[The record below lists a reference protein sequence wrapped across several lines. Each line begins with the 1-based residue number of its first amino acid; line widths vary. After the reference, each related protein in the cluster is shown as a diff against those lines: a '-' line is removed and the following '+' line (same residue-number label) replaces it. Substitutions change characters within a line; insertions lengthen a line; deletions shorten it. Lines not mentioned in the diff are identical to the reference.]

1 MSLVPNKLAYCR
13 LSQIQNPIEQDEVV
27 RTVTKEPVN
36 TVDLNKTIY
45 VRTYSASA
53 ASVSGSLAATGQD
66 DARVLQ
72 TIKPRWIIMY
82 DADLGF
88 IRRLELYKAA
98 NPTQPIK
105 VFFMVYD
112 NSVEERRYL
121 SLVRKERSAFEKLIR
136 EKSNMAVPVD
146 QDGRTPKDTEDVY
159 WNDFDTRIGRG
170 GGPSAPSVIV
180 DLREFRCSLP
190 SLLHARRLI
199 IQPCTLEV

>member
-1 MSLVPNKLAYCR
+1 
-13 LSQIQNPIEQDEVV
+13 
-27 RTVTKEPVN
+27 
-36 TVDLNKTIY
+36 
-45 VRTYSASA
+45 
-53 ASVSGSLAATGQD
+53 
-66 DARVLQ
+66 
-72 TIKPRWIIMY
+72 MY

-98 NPTQPIK
+98 NPSQQMK

-121 SLVRKERSAFEKLIR
+121 SLIRKERSAFEKLIR

-146 QDGRTPKDTEDVY
+146 QDGRTPRDTEDVY

-170 GGPSAPSVIV
+170 GAPTVPTVIV